1 VTTARVVEILDEN
14 ATAVPFT
21 YLGPADLERHES
33 ERPIKVVWRLRHPM
47 PAEMFETNRRGGTA
61 GSSRT

>member
-33 ERPIKVVWRLRHPM
+33 ERWRDAPSEFPERAVLHPM
-47 PAEMFETNRRGGTA
+47 PAEMFEMKLDNSA
-61 GSSRT
+61 H